1 MSSAQEKLNRSQKS
15 RIEILEEAAQG
26 ECVSGCDRQ
35 WHSCALEVL
44 EQNGICKQAF
54 TNSIKELLEKGRS
67 KFRNLMICGPANSAK
82 TFILNPLT
90 SIYDTFCNPVSSS
103 FAWVGA
109 QECEC
114 IFLNDFR
121 WSVQLIQWH
130 DFPLMLEGQIVHL
143 PAPKMHYARDIVF
156 DKDTPIVCTSKQPIV
171 YIKNGVLDMMSVGW
185 KIFHFSVH
193 IEEKDQQEIPK
204 CAKCFASFVLF

>member
-1 MSSAQEKLNRSQKS
+1 MSSAQEKLNRSEKS
-15 RIEILEEAAQG
+15 RIEILEATQG

-44 EQNGICKQAF
+44 EKNGICKQAF

-90 SIYDTFCNPVSSS
+90 SIYDTFCNPASSS

-109 QECEC
+109 QDAEC

-121 WSVQLIQWH
+121 WSMQLIQWH
-130 DFPLMLEGQIVHL
+130 DFLLVLERQIVHL
-143 PAPKMHYARDIVF
+143 PAPKTHYARDIVF
-156 DKDTPIVCTSKQPIV
+156 DKDRPIFCTTKQPIV
-171 YIKNGVLDMMSVGW
+171 YIKNGVLDKRETDMMSVQW
-185 KIFHFSVH
+185 KIFHFNVR
-193 IEEKDQQEIPK
+193 IEEKDQQEIP
-204 CAKCFASFVLF
+204 